1 MNTISICY
9 PHPSQYHGGTVFFP
23 AILALT
29 WIPSGKFFFL
39 NTVFSQQFSD
49 KSLSNPLTCF
59 SFRTPSTVLA
69 SAPCFQTFCIYQH
82 YCGWAQAFQPLCW
95 TYLLPTVTLMISV
108 PPTEIM
114 CACLPLHLP
123 AAYAFGRNK
132 DTWQP
137 QVHFAEIFSH
147 TKIQRSTSSSC
158 LPKILF

>member
-69 SAPCFQTFCIYQH
+69 SAPCFQNF
-82 YCGWAQAFQPLCW
+82 
-95 TYLLPTVTLMISV
+95 
-108 PPTEIM
+108 
-114 CACLPLHLP
+114 LHLP
-123 AAYAFGRNK
+123 ALLWVGSGLSAPLLNISPPNSNFDDQCTSYRNY
-132 DTWQP
+132 
-137 QVHFAEIFSH
+137 V
-147 TKIQRSTSSSC
+147 C
-158 LPKILF
+158 LPASASPSSICFWQEQGYLTTSGAFCRDLFTY